1 MATEGS
7 SEAETSEAAAFRDA
21 LAAGRPAW
29 SERLLKGLSEGS
41 LMQRALTCEIW
52 NQLLSKHTEKSTA
65 YPGDVPKLCTSAL
78 KSAQALIEAP
88 VDAAKKVGSP

>member
-1 MATEGS
+1 MATKGS
-7 SEAETSEAAAFRDA
+7 SAAETSAAAVFRDA
-21 LAAGRPAW
+21 LAAGKPAW

-41 LMQRALTCEIW
+41 LMQRALTCKLW
-52 NQLLSKHTEKSTA
+52 NQLLSKYAEKSTA

-78 KSAQALIEAP
+78 KSAQALVEAP